1 MNKSDKIREYFRK
14 HPNTDVAAV
23 AGKFEASKPMVYKLR
38 KQVLDAAFQPP
49 EMVPMPEPKLTRR
62 VTVSPSQIG
71 IARAM
76 GVPLDEYVKEG
87 LKQGVFK
94 YDDEREPEVEA
105 ADVDETLDERAK
117 DYGKF
122 KDGAALM
129 QGIKRLLADHAAKH
143 DKTFADDQW
152 EALEMIVHKIG
163 RIVNGN
169 PDKVDSWVDIAGYAT
184 LIADRLQGN
193 AR

>member
-14 HPNTDVAAV
+14 YPSVEVAKVAA
-23 AGKFEASKPMVYKLR
+23 KFQAPKPMTYKLR
-38 KQVLDAAFQPP
+38 KQVQDAWQPP
-49 EMVPMPEPKLTRR
+49 ELMPMPELIQEDTNID
-62 VTVSPSQIG
+62 Q
-71 IARAM
+71 
-76 GVPLDEYVKEG
+76 
-87 LKQGVFK
+87 
-94 YDDEREPEVEA
+94 
-105 ADVDETLDERAK
+105 TLDERAK

-129 QGIKRLLADHAAKH
+129 QAMKRTLADHARMH
-143 DKTFADDQW
+143 NKTFADDQW

-169 PDKVDSWVDIAGYAT
+169 PDKVDHWVDIAGYAK

>member
-14 HPNTDVAAV
+14 YPSAEVAKVAA
-23 AGKFEASKPMVYKLR
+23 KFQAPKPMTYKLR
-38 KQVLDAAFQPP
+38 KQVQEGDQLITAPAP
-49 EMVPMPEPKLTRR
+49 EASGRK
-62 VTVSPSQIG
+62 VTVSRSQLEITKKLG
-71 IARAM
+71 IKPEDFIR
-76 GVPLDEYVKEG
+76 EG
-87 LKQGVFK
+87 LKQGMLQ
-94 YDDEREPEVEA
+94 YDDERDMTGE
-105 ADVDETLDERAK
+105 DTDIDGTLDERAQ

-129 QGIKRLLADHAAKH
+129 QAIKRTLADHARMH
-143 DKTFADDQW
+143 NKTFADDQW

-169 PDKVDSWVDIAGYAT
+169 PDKVDHWVDIAGYAK

>member
-1 MNKSDKIREYFRK
+1 MNKSDKIREYFRTY
-14 HPNTDVAAV
+14 PSADVAKV
-23 AGKFEASKPMVYKLR
+23 AAKFQAPKPMTYKLR
-38 KQVLDAAFQPP
+38 KQVQDAWQPP
-49 EMVPMPEPKLTRR
+49 ELVPMPEPFIQEDTN
-62 VTVSPSQIG
+62 I
-71 IARAM
+71 
-76 GVPLDEYVKEG
+76 
-87 LKQGVFK
+87 
-94 YDDEREPEVEA
+94 
-105 ADVDETLDERAK
+105 DETLDARAQ

-129 QGIKRLLADHAAKH
+129 QAMKRTLADHARMH
-143 DKTFADDQW
+143 NKTFADDQW

-169 PDKVDSWVDIAGYAT
+169 PDKVDHWVDIAGYAK